1 MHTRTGKPFCL
12 RAAFVLAAT
21 LLLLGPVAGASGGG
35 AQNAPQRTPTETVRE
50 FYRLLRLKQ
59 FREAFALSIYKP
71 AIDGLGA
78 EEFADLQPDFEKMAS
93 GVPEQVQV
101 SGEQISGDKATVFIK
116 VDNDQG
122 SAQQDDAVMLMLRNG
137 GWIIG
142 DKENE
147 AIVKRSGKDFF
158 FTARIQTHHTEV
170 QNMLQRISVAQ
181 LIYSQQHNGQYGT
194 LQALISAGLIPKDI
208 EGTESTGY
216 RFHIT
221 LGPDAKSFTAGAE
234 PARYGRTGR
243 LSFFLDKTGVRSS
256 DTGGKP
262 LNPPSGK

>member
-1 MHTRTGKPFCL
+1 MGKTYCL
-12 RAAFVLAAT
+12 RAACLLSQA
-21 LLLLGPVAGASGGG
+21 LLLLMLVTGAGVQ
-35 AQNAPQRTPTETVRE
+35 AQNPAQRTPTETVRE

-71 AIDGLGA
+71 AIDGLGP
-78 EEFADLQPDFEKMAS
+78 EEFADLQPDFERMAS
-93 GVPEQVQV
+93 GVPETVQI
-101 SGEQISGDKATVFIK
+101 SGEQISGETATVFIK
-116 VDNDQG
+116 VNNDQAA
-122 SAQQDDAVMLMLRNG
+122 SQQDDSVMLMRRNG

-147 AIVKRSGKDFF
+147 AVVKRSGKDFF

-170 QNMLQRISVAQ
+170 QSMLQRISVAQ
-181 LIYSQQHNGQYGT
+181 LVYSQQHNGQFGT
-194 LQALISAGLIPKDI
+194 LPELISSGLIPKDL

-216 RFHIT
+216 RFHVT
-221 LGPDAKSFTAGAE
+221 VGTDAKSFTAGAE

-243 LSFFLDKTGVRSS
+243 LSFFLDKTGLRSS

-262 LNPPSGK
+262 LNPSSGK